1 MPVPTRR
8 RIPQLDPDARA
19 LRDAFEKQGRRP
31 MREIGVEAMRKVL
44 EDVPHP
50 SGLPEMATAEEHL
63 LNGPHGPFRL
73 TVHSPSAAGELPGIV
88 YFHGGGM
95 VLGSNHSFEPLARNM
110 AHHTGARVVAVEYH
124 LAPEFPPP
132 AQLDDA
138 WFATRWVAEHAG
150 ELGILPDR
158 LCVAGDSAG
167 GTLAA
172 GVCLMAR
179 DRGGPRIF
187 CQILVYPGVD
197 RDLGAASISEFSDAF
212 GLGRDDVLFLHEVAR
227 AGGPEPTS
235 PYQVPAYADDLT
247 GLPPAIIAVGEL
259 DPIRDWAERY
269 AERLRDA
276 GVQTTI
282 TRYPGAYHGFLLRM
296 DFVARGRL
304 AMAEIAGILRA
315 KFAHPLPW

>member
-1 MPVPTRR
+1 MPSSKRVPR
-8 RIPQLDPDARA
+8 LDPDAHA
-19 LRDAFEKQGRRP
+19 LKAAYAANGVPP
-31 MREIGVEAMRKVL
+31 MSQIGVEAMRKVL

-50 SGLPEMATAEEHL
+50 PGLPEMAAIDEQSL
-63 LNGPHGPFRL
+63 DGPHGPFKL
-73 TVHSPSAAGELPGIV
+73 TIYSPTDDPVLPGIV

-95 VLGSNHSFEPLARNM
+95 VLGSNHSFAPLARNL
-110 AHHTGARVVAVEYH
+110 ARFTGARVLAVDYH

-138 WFATRWVAEHAG
+138 WAATEWIAGHAAEFG
-150 ELGILPDR
+150 VLGGR

-172 GVCLMAR
+172 GVALMAR
-179 DRGGPRIF
+179 DRGGPDIF
-187 CQILVYPGVD
+187 CQILMYPGVD
-197 RDLGAASISEFSDAF
+197 RDMGAASISEFADGF
-212 GLGRDDVLFLHEVAR
+212 GLGRDDIHFLHEAAK

-269 AERLRDA
+269 GERLRDA
-276 GVQTTI
+276 GVQTTV
-282 TRYPGAYHGFLLRM
+282 TRYPGGYHGFLLRM
-296 DFVARGRL
+296 DHLARGRL
-304 AMAEIAGILRA
+304 AMAEIAGLLKA
-315 KFAHPLPW
+315 KLAHPLPW